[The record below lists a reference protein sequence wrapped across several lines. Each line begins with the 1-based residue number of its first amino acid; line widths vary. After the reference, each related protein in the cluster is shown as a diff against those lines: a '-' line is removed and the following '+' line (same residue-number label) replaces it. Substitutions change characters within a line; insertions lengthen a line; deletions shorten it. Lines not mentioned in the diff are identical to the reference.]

1 MLVKQFML
9 FVEVEQDSGL
19 VLDFYLCSTA
29 GLSAWHRL
37 ILLFLLLRRTSQ
49 SVCRVPLRRG
59 PRSRRARTPLSAP
72 LRPGMF
78 GVSLVQHL
86 PVFLLQ
92 DKIFLTLRQ
101 TQANNTKYVKFVLT
115 FIY

>member
-1 MLVKQFML
+1 MLVKQFTL

-19 VLDFYLCSTA
+19 VYLRGTA

-37 ILLFLLLRRTSQ
+37 ILLFLLLRKTSQ
-49 SVCRVPLRRG
+49 SICRVPLRRG
-59 PRSRRARTPLSAP
+59 PSSGRTRMPLSAP

-101 TQANNTKYVKFVLT
+101 NTRK
-115 FIY
+115 